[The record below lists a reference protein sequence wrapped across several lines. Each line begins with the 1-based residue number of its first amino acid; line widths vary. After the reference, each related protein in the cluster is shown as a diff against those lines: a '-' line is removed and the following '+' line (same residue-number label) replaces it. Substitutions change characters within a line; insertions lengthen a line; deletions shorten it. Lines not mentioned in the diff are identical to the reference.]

1 MELIGGRLIPGRLRI
16 QLVGISLRLRT
27 ELAKTRLKPASVRL
41 QPVNPRIRP
50 MT

>member
-27 ELAKTRLKPASVRL
+27 ELAKTRLKQVPPSL
-41 QPVNPRIRP
+41 MPVSDR
-50 MT
+50 M